1 MLSPSEVTFD
11 GLGDDLRVNATV
23 KDQHGNVMSNDTITW
38 TASDRGIAT
47 VSSSG
52 LVTAVGPVTSTE
64 TASAGSASG
73 TAAVT
78 VTQTPTSLELSDTV
92 IHFYSVGDT
101 TRVIA
106 TVRDKNQNPINDSP
120 IAWTTSDASVAGV
133 SSGGLI
139 QSYGVGSATITV
151 TVESLKAE
159 ARVTIALW
167 ESITAGQIHSCG
179 LMVTGTAYCWG
190 SNGWGQLGDGTG
202 SDRSIPTAVSG
213 GHTWRSISAGE
224 SHTCGVTISDEILC
238 WGRNLFGRLGDG
250 TETDRPLPTLISSQP
265 GWRSISAVAIIPVL
279 LRTEMACSVGERTQ
293 MARSVTGLL

>member
-1 MLSPSEVTFD
+1 
-11 GLGDDLRVNATV
+11 
-23 KDQHGNVMSNDTITW
+23 MSNDTITW

-52 LVTAVGPVTSTE
+52 LVTAVGPGTSTV

-120 IAWTTSDASVAGV
+120 IAGATSDAVSLEFLPVA
-133 SSGGLI
+133 LLNI
-139 QSYGVGSATITV
+139 GVGSATITV

-167 ESITAGQIHSCG
+167 ESITRGKFTPVALWSRDSLLLGKQW
-179 LMVTGTAYCWG
+179 VGT
-190 SNGWGQLGDGTG
+190 T
-202 SDRSIPTAVSG
+202 R
-213 GHTWRSISAGE
+213 
-224 SHTCGVTISDEILC
+224 
-238 WGRNLFGRLGDG
+238 
-250 TETDRPLPTLISSQP
+250 
-265 GWRSISAVAIIPVL
+265 
-279 LRTEMACSVGERTQ
+279 
-293 MARSVTGLL
+293 